1 MQWTQ
6 VYDPFGHWWLST
18 LVAALPIIVLLGL
31 LAGFKV
37 KPHWCAITGAL
48 TAVLV
53 ATIFFTMPVILAA
66 TSFAYGVAFGILK
79 IAWIVLAAVYLYDIS
94 VETGQFEIMKESIA
108 GITPDRRLQV
118 LLVAFC
124 FGAFIEGAAGFGAPV
139 AIAGAFM
146 IGLGFRP
153 FHAAALNL
161 IANTAPVAWGAI
173 GTPVHTLAAVTALPE
188 SDVNAMIG
196 RILPFTAIIVA
207 FWLVRTV
214 VGWKETFE
222 VLPAILVVGVSFAV
236 TQFFWSNFVDSNLVD
251 IMSAAV
257 SIVATLIFL
266 RVWKP
271 KQIWRFDYDQTPVPL
286 PPPSADFADQIGT
299 QWAAPQYDGYL
310 KTRTYTASQIAKAW
324 MPFVILS
331 LFVLLWGLPSVKL
344 AMNQAT
350 TPAFRVMLP
359 NGKVRPGP
367 PGWDVP
373 FLHNAVSR
381 AAPVV
386 AKPTPE
392 AARFDLNWLS
402 ATGTGCFLA
411 AIVAGLLL
419 GLSPARLIKI
429 FWKTCVRMRLAMVAI
444 SFMLGLGYVTRY
456 SGLDAVLGLA
466 FTRTGW
472 LYPFFGTFLGWL
484 GVALTGSDT
493 SSNALFGSLQKIT
506 SQQLGLNPILMT
518 AANSAGGVM
527 GKMVDAQSIT
537 IATAATEQ
545 VGNEGII
552 FRFVAWHSVALC
564 AIVGVIVLLYAYV
577 FPGAVPHGLT
587 FVK

>member
-6 VYDPFGHWWLST
+6 IYDPLGHWWLST
-18 LVAALPIIVLLGL
+18 LVAALPIIVLFSL
-31 LAGFKV
+31 LAGLKV
-37 KPHWCAITGAL
+37 KPHWCAIAGAT

-53 ATIFFTMPVILAA
+53 AIIFFKMPPVLAA
-66 TSFAYGVAFGILK
+66 LSFGYGVAFGVLK

-94 VETGQFEIMKESIA
+94 VETGQFEIMKESVA
-108 GITPDRRLQV
+108 GITADRRLQV

-146 IGLGFRP
+146 IGLGFKP

-173 GTPVHTLAAVTALPE
+173 GTPVHALAAVTALPE
-188 SDVNAMIG
+188 SDLNAMIG
-196 RILPFTAIIVA
+196 RILPFTAVIVP
-207 FWLVRTV
+207 FWLVRTMV
-214 VGWKETFE
+214 NWRDTFE
-222 VLPAILVVGVSFAV
+222 VFPAILVVGISFSL
-236 TQFFWSNFVDSNLVD
+236 TQFFWSNYVDSNLVD
-251 IMSAAV
+251 IMGGVVSLVAV
-257 SIVATLIFL
+257 LIFL
-266 RVWKP
+266 RFWKP
-271 KQIWRFDYDQTPVPL
+271 KKIWRFDYDDK
-286 PPPSADFADQIGT
+286 PSAPIEATAEITDQFGGE
-299 QWAAPQYDGYL
+299 WPAKSFDGL
-310 KTRTYTASQIAKAW
+310 VKPRTYTAGQVFKAW
-324 MPFVILS
+324 TPFAILS
-331 LFVLLWGLPSVKL
+331 LFVLLWGLPKIKL

-350 TPAFRVMLP
+350 TPAFRVVLS

-373 FLHNAVSR
+373 YLNNAVSR
-381 AAPVV
+381 SAPVV
-386 AKPTPE
+386 PKPTPE
-392 AARFDLNWLS
+392 SARYDFNWLS

-411 AIVAGLLL
+411 AIVSGFLL
-419 GLSPARLIKI
+419 GLGPLQLMKI
-429 FWKTCVRMRLAMVAI
+429 FWRTLVRMRLAMIAI

-472 LYPFFGTFLGWL
+472 FYPFFGTFLGWL

-493 SSNALFGSLQKIT
+493 SSNALFGSLQRIT
-506 SQQLGLNPILMT
+506 SQQLHIDPILMC

-545 VGNEGII
+545 VGNEGVI
-552 FRFVAWHSVALC
+552 FRFVFWHSVALGS
-564 AIVGVIVLLYAYV
+564 IVGIIVMLYAYV
-577 FPGAVPHGLT
+577 FPWLVPHGLT

>member
-31 LAGFKV
+31 LAGFRV
-37 KPHWCAITGAL
+37 KPHWCAIGGAM
-48 TAVLV
+48 TAVAV
-53 ATIFFTMPVILAA
+53 AIVFFKMPAILAGM
-66 TSFAYGVAFGILK
+66 SFAYGVAFGVLK
-79 IAWIVLAAVYLYDIS
+79 IAWIVLAAVYLYDIA
-94 VETGQFEIMKESIA
+94 VETGQFEIMKESVA

-188 SDVNAMIG
+188 SDLSAMIG
-196 RILPFTAIIVA
+196 RILPFTAVIVA

-222 VLPAILVVGVSFAV
+222 VLPAILVVGVSFAL
-236 TQFFWSNFVDSNLVD
+236 TQFLWSNFVDSNLVD
-251 IMSAAV
+251 IMSAVV
-257 SIVATLIFL
+257 SIVATLVFL
-266 RVWKP
+266 RVWNP
-271 KQIWRFDYDQTPVPL
+271 KRIWRFDYDRKPVPL

-299 QWAAPQYDGYL
+299 EWAAPQYDAYL
-310 KTRTYTASQIAKAW
+310 KTLTFTVPQIAKAW

-350 TPAFRVMLP
+350 TPAFQVMLP
-359 NGKVRPGP
+359 DGKVRPGP

-373 FLHNAVSR
+373 YLHNAISR

-419 GLSPARLIKI
+419 GLSPVRLVKI

-493 SSNALFGSLQKIT
+493 SSNALFGGLQKIT
-506 SQQLGLNPILMT
+506 SQQLGIDPILMA

-564 AIVGVIVLLYAYV
+564 AIVGIIVLLYAYI

>member
-1 MQWTQ
+1 MHWNQ
-6 VYDPFGHWWLST
+6 VYDPLGIWWVSALI
-18 LVAALPIIVLLGL
+18 AALPILVLLGL

-37 KPHWCAITGAL
+37 KPHWCAMAGAL
-48 TAVLV
+48 TAITV
-53 ATIFFTMPVILAA
+53 AIFFLKMPPQLAIL
-66 TSFAYGVAFGILK
+66 SFGYGVAFGVLK

-108 GITPDRRLQV
+108 RITPDRRLQV

-161 IANTAPVAWGAI
+161 IANTAPVAWGGI
-173 GTPVHTLAAVTALPE
+173 GTPVHTLAAVSGLPE

-196 RILPFTAIIVA
+196 RILPFTAIIVP
-207 FWLVRTV
+207 FWLVRTMV
-214 VGWKETFE
+214 NWEETFE
-222 VLPAILVVGVSFAV
+222 VLPAILVVGISFAV
-236 TQFFWSNFVDSNLVD
+236 TQFFWSNRVDSNLVD
-251 IMSAAV
+251 IMGGAV
-257 SIVATLIFL
+257 SILATVIFL
-266 RVWKP
+266 RFWRP
-271 KQIWRFDYDQTPVPL
+271 KKIRRFDYDDAPAKTATPIAAVV
-286 PPPSADFADQIGT
+286 DDVGGE
-299 QWAAPQYDGYL
+299 WAAENFDGYVKPRSYSAGKVL
-310 KTRTYTASQIAKAW
+310 KAW
-324 MPFVILS
+324 MPFAVLS
-331 LFVLLWGLPSVKL
+331 VFVLLWGLPSIKRT
-344 AMNQAT
+344 MDRAT
-350 TPAFRVMLP
+350 TPSFRVVLAD
-359 NGKVRPGP
+359 GSVRPGP

-373 FLHNAVSR
+373 YLHNVVYRS
-381 AAPVV
+381 APVV
-386 AKPTPE
+386 ARPTPE
-392 AARFDLNWLS
+392 AARYDFNWLS

-411 AIVAGLLL
+411 AIVSGLLL
-419 GLSPARLIKI
+419 GLNPVQLMKT
-429 FWKTCVRMRLAMVAI
+429 FWRTVVRMRLAMIAI

-472 LYPFFGTFLGWL
+472 AYPFFGTFLGWL

-493 SSNALFGSLQKIT
+493 SSNALFGSLQRIT
-506 SQQLGLNPILMT
+506 SQQLHIDPVLMC

-552 FRFVAWHSVALC
+552 FRFVFWHSLALG
-564 AIVGVIVLLYAYV
+564 AIVGIIVMLYAYV
-577 FPGAVPHGLT
+577 FPHAVPHGLT
-587 FVK
+587 FVR

>member
-1 MQWTQ
+1 MAIFFFKM
-6 VYDPFGHWWLST
+6 PPAL
-18 LVAALPIIVLLGL
+18 AAL
-31 LAGFKV
+31 
-37 KPHWCAITGAL
+37 
-48 TAVLV
+48 
-53 ATIFFTMPVILAA
+53 
-66 TSFAYGVAFGILK
+66 SFGYGVAFGVLK

-94 VETGQFEIMKESIA
+94 VETGQFEVMKESVA

-146 IGLGFRP
+146 IGLGFKP

-188 SDVNAMIG
+188 SDLNAMIG
-196 RILPFTAIIVA
+196 RILPFTAILVP
-207 FWLVRTV
+207 FWLVRSMA
-214 VGWKETFE
+214 GWRETFE
-222 VLPAILVVGVSFAV
+222 VFPAILVVGASFAL
-236 TQFFWSNFVDSNLVD
+236 TQFFWSNYIDSNLVD
-251 IMSAAV
+251 IVAGVV
-257 SIVATLIFL
+257 SIVATLAFL
-266 RVWKP
+266 RFWKP
-271 KQIWRFDYDQTPVPL
+271 KKTWRFDYDEPAASF
-286 PPPSADFADQIGT
+286 PPPVRDITDQAGGEWEA
-299 QWAAPQYDGYL
+299 QKFDGL
-310 KTRTYTASQIAKAW
+310 VKVRDYTARQVLKAW
-324 MPFVILS
+324 MPFAILS
-331 LFVLLWGLPSVKL
+331 LFVLLWGLPQFKL

-350 TPAFRVMLP
+350 TPAFRIVLAD
-359 NGKVRPGP
+359 GKVRPGP

-373 FLHNAVSR
+373 YLHNAISR

-392 AARFDLNWLS
+392 AARYDFNWLS
-402 ATGTGCFLA
+402 ATGTGCFFA
-411 AIVAGLLL
+411 AIVSGLLL
-419 GLSPARLIKI
+419 GLGPLQLART
-429 FWKTCVRMRLAMVAI
+429 FWRTLVRMRLAMIAI
-444 SFMLGLGYVTRY
+444 SFMLGLGYITRY

-493 SSNALFGSLQKIT
+493 SANALFGSLQRIT
-506 SQQLGLNPILMT
+506 SQQLGIDPILMC

-564 AIVGVIVLLYAYV
+564 AIVGVIVILYAYV
-577 FPGAVPHGLT
+577 FRSAVPHGMS

>member
-6 VYDPFGHWWLST
+6 IYDPLGHWWLST
-18 LVAALPIIVLLGL
+18 LVAALPIIVLFGL
-31 LAGFKV
+31 LAGLKV
-37 KPHWCAITGAL
+37 KPHWCAIAGAS
-48 TAVLV
+48 TAVAV
-53 ATIFFTMPVILAA
+53 AIVFFKMPAALAA
-66 TSFAYGVAFGILK
+66 MSFAYGVAFGVLK

-108 GITPDRRLQV
+108 GITADRRLQV

-146 IGLGFRP
+146 IGLGFKP

-173 GTPVHTLAAVTALPE
+173 GTPVHALAAVTALPE
-188 SDVNAMIG
+188 SDLNAMIG
-196 RILPFTAIIVA
+196 RILPFTAVIVP
-207 FWLVRTV
+207 FWLVKTMVSWR
-214 VGWKETFE
+214 ETFE
-222 VLPAILVVGVSFAV
+222 VFPAILVVGVSFSL
-236 TQFFWSNFVDSNLVD
+236 TQFFWSNYVDSNLVD
-251 IMSAAV
+251 IMGGVV
-257 SIVATLIFL
+257 SIVALIIFL
-266 RVWKP
+266 RFWKP
-271 KQIWRFDYDQTPVPL
+271 KKIWRFDYDHKPVAV
-286 PPPSADFADQIGT
+286 SASTAKITDDVGGEWSAKEF
-299 QWAAPQYDGYL
+299 DGL
-310 KTRTYTASQIAKAW
+310 VKVRSYTAGQILKAW
-324 MPFVILS
+324 TPFAILS
-331 LFVLLWGLPSVKL
+331 LVVLLWGLPSIKL
-344 AMNQAT
+344 AMNTAT

-373 FLHNAVSR
+373 YLHNAISR
-381 AAPVV
+381 AVPIV

-392 AARFDLNWLS
+392 AARYDFNWLS
-402 ATGTGCFLA
+402 ATGTACFFA
-411 AIVAGLLL
+411 AIVSGLLL
-419 GLSPARLIKI
+419 GQEPLKLMKV
-429 FWKTCVRMRLAMVAI
+429 FWRTLVRMRLAMVAI

-493 SSNALFGSLQKIT
+493 SSNALFGSLQRIT
-506 SQQLGLNPILMT
+506 SQQLGIDPILMC

-564 AIVGVIVLLYAYV
+564 SIVGIIVMLYAYV
-577 FPGAVPHGLT
+577 FRAAVPHGLL